1 MMRVCMKIDC
11 HGGVGRYP
19 VLVPAFPGMT
29 TRIPNRIR
37 NDMGH
42 FYASLCPNRAWRLV
56 KGVKGR

>member
-1 MMRVCMKIDC
+1 MKIDC

-19 VLVPAFPGMT
+19 VLVPAFPGIT
-29 TRIPNRIR
+29 TRIPDRIR